1 MSIEIPER
9 ARWDIEEISDHIRN
23 DSGPYVAER
32 FTDRLSK
39 TLALLESLPAMGE
52 LIEPGFSGLPGMR
65 AMNVKQYPRFIIY
78 FQPKP
83 DGIRVLRVLHASRDL
98 DALFGS

>member
-1 MSIEIPER
+1 VSIEIPER
-9 ARWDIEEISDHIRN
+9 ARWDIEEISDHIRLG
-23 DSGPYVAER
+23 SGAFVAEK
-32 FTDRLSK
+32 FTDRLRK
-39 TLALLESLPAMGE
+39 TLSLLESIPTMGE
-52 LIEPGFSGLPGMR
+52 LIEPGFFGLPGMR
-65 AMNVKQYPRFIIY
+65 AMNVRQYPRFIVY

>member
-1 MSIEIPER
+1 
-9 ARWDIEEISDHIRN
+9 
-23 DSGPYVAER
+23 
-32 FTDRLSK
+32 
-39 TLALLESLPAMGE
+39 MGE